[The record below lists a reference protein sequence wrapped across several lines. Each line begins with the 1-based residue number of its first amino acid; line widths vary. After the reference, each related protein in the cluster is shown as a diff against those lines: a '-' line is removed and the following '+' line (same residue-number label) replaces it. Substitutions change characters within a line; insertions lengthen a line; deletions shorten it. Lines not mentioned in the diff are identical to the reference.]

1 MPLWLQVLGFGL
13 LGYLSGSLPFAV
25 WITRLAK
32 GVDVRKAGSGHATA
46 TNTFRQAGLMP
57 GTVVFALDIAKGFVP
72 TYLGIQ
78 FGSAVWIPA
87 ITAGFAVAGHCWP
100 ILAGFRGGMGLAT
113 AGGTILACSPLG
125 FVLCLGV
132 LVALTLTMHHAA
144 RASVIAGLIC
154 PLVLWLFNME
164 AETIAVSGAVG
175 LVIALRF
182 LGDWRR
188 QYRELWLDRDADTGE
203 SNKHV

>member
-1 MPLWLQVLGFGL
+1 MSPWLQVLAFGI
-13 LGYLSGSLPFAV
+13 LGYLGGSLPFAL
-25 WITRLAK
+25 WITRLVK

-46 TNTFRQAGLMP
+46 TNTFRQAGLIP
-57 GTVVFALDIAKGFVP
+57 GTVVFALDIAKGFLP
-72 TYLGIQ
+72 TYLAIEL
-78 FGSAVWIPA
+78 GSMVWIPP
-87 ITAGFAVAGHCWP
+87 ITAGLAVVGHCWP
-100 ILAGFRGGMGLAT
+100 VLAGFRGGMGLAT

-132 LVALTLTMHHAA
+132 LVALTLALHHAA
-144 RASVIAGLIC
+144 RASVIAGLIR
-154 PLVLWLFNME
+154 PFLLWLFNME

-203 SNKHV
+203 GNEHV